1 MAQVLKSN
9 MDHLSQHLKPI
20 RKEGY
25 KHKKNNSTSHVIQS
39 NEKRY
44 HLDELVDVA
53 VHNLM
58 RRDAWKNL
66 EVLSS
71 DIIMGPRQGLTSIFP
86 DTRCLRTHLLFAFCS
101 CLLHFWMRSNLFQWG
116 SGRGSLCGFRDGGG
130 WSNRSPLLDNLHHF
144 LPQARKRLILLGIQL
159 LIEFGHHLNITKNN
173 KSY

>member
-9 MDHLSQHLKPI
+9 MDHLSQDLKLI

-58 RRDAWKNL
+58 RRD
-66 EVLSS
+66 
-71 DIIMGPRQGLTSIFP
+71 T
-86 DTRCLRTHLLFAFCS
+86 
-101 CLLHFWMRSNLFQWG
+101 
-116 SGRGSLCGFRDGGG
+116 
-130 WSNRSPLLDNLHHF
+130 
-144 LPQARKRLILLGIQL
+144 
-159 LIEFGHHLNITKNN
+159 
-173 KSY
+173 